1 MRELG
6 ALTYVEREAVGEAER
21 AEEADAL
28 ALGAGA
34 AVADDDGAAH
44 HRGAAARGED
54 LRCCP
59 SRRLRLRQPYRP
71 HRRLGSPFSPA
82 QGSGMGGGAGCVVPA
97 GSSAAR
103 GGAVEWI
110 SEWEACLAKQVCFCI
125 CSLFFRRPFASV
137 ASGFAACPAGGG
149 RREPPGRGR
158 RRRRRGA
165 DGDANLWGGLLGFV
179 LNFAYWACLVVAR
192 NEQRLSV
199 FHPLS
204 HLRPPR
210 STFAP
215 HLFFPALLIKN
226 WIPKNS

>member
-59 SRRLRLRQPYRP
+59 SRRLRLRLRLRQPYRP
-71 HRRLGSPFSPA
+71 HRCLGSPFSPA
-82 QGSGMGGGAGCVVPA
+82 QGSGMGSGAGCVVPA

-103 GGAVEWI
+103 GGAVE
-110 SEWEACLAKQVCFCI
+110 
-125 CSLFFRRPFASV
+125 
-137 ASGFAACPAGGG
+137 
-149 RREPPGRGR
+149 
-158 RRRRRGA
+158 
-165 DGDANLWGGLLGFV
+165 
-179 LNFAYWACLVVAR
+179 
-192 NEQRLSV
+192 
-199 FHPLS
+199 
-204 HLRPPR
+204 
-210 STFAP
+210 
-215 HLFFPALLIKN
+215 
-226 WIPKNS
+226 